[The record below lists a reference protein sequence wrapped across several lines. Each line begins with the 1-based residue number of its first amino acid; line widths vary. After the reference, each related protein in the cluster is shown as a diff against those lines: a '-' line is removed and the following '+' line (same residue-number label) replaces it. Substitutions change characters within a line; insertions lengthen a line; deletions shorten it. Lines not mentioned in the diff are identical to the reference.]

1 MSRTILITGATSS
14 FGQELISR
22 LPSDTRIIAV
32 SRRIL
37 SNEMSSDSRIICVIS
52 DLAKT
57 DFLND
62 FDNKI
67 DFSQVDEVVHFAA
80 ASMRMQNFSS
90 NTSEQL
96 LLDYQINFLSVV
108 ALLTKVVATRKQNPR
123 QIRIVLML
131 TDMLRS
137 AKKGETSYITSK
149 FALLGLVNSLS
160 AEFSGNDLR
169 INAVSPSL
177 VETKYVEHFPEFLR
191 KDISNKH
198 PMKRHCTVAEVIDSV
213 EFLLSPQSSFI
224 NGQNIFINGGEK

>member
-1 MSRTILITGATSS
+1 MTRTVLITGATSS
-14 FGQELISR
+14 FGQELITR
-22 LPSDTRIIAV
+22 LPSDAKIIAQSRRSLPSKFSKDPRII
-32 SRRIL
+32 
-37 SNEMSSDSRIICVIS
+37 NVIS
-52 DLAKT
+52 DLSKS

-62 FDNKI
+62 FESQI

-80 ASMRMQNFSS
+80 APMRMQNFSA
-90 NTSEQL
+90 TKAEQL
-96 LLDYQINFLSVV
+96 LADYQINFLSVV
-108 ALLTKVVATRKQNPR
+108 LLLTRVAATRKQNQR
-123 QIRIVLML
+123 QIRVVLML

-137 AKKGETSYITSK
+137 PKKGETSYITSK
-149 FALLGLVNSLS
+149 FALLGLIESLS
-160 AEFSGNDLR
+160 TEYSGNDLR

-224 NGQNIFINGGEK
+224 NGQNIFINGGEN